1 MTTQEPQ
8 PAVILVVDDKP
19 ENIGVLFDFL
29 NENNFEVLVAR
40 DGENALELLEYA
52 DQLPDLVLLDVMM
65 PGIDGFETCVRI
77 KTTAK
82 TQDIPIIFMTALS
95 DTIDK
100 VKGLSLG
107 AVDYITKPIQQDE
120 VLARINTHLT
130 VRKLQQQLQT
140 KNAELAAQHRLALQL
155 NAQLQQKNQELED
168 QYSLTLRLNAQLQ
181 QEIEGRRRA
190 ETELQK
196 TNEELFALGNFSSRP
211 G

>member
-29 NENNFEVLVAR
+29 NDNNFEVLVAR

-77 KTTAK
+77 KTAVK

-130 VRKLQQQLQT
+130 IRKLQQQLQA

-168 QYSLTLRLNAQLQ
+168 QYSLTLRLNEQLQ

-196 TNEELFALGNFSSRP
+196 NNEELFALGNFSRRT